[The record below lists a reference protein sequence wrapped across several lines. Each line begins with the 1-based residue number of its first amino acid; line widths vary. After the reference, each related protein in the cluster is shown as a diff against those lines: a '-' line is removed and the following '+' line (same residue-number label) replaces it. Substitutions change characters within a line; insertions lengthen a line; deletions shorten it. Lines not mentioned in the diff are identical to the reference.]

1 MASKRAAASGVAS
14 SAEPGPKQQKLFMG
28 HKAVKVEGADGAGK
42 TLQVNVQR
50 ISEVAMAKDVILKH
64 HVFADVMTAM
74 PLDIKDGGHKAGSA
88 DVVGFSF
95 LRSSDNT
102 PASST
107 VVDVHDC

>member
-1 MASKRAAASGVAS
+1 MAAKRASGDGG
-14 SAEPGPKQQKLFMG
+14 SAGPGPGPKQQKLFQG
-28 HKAVKVEGADGAGK
+28 QKAVKSEVADGPSGK

-74 PLDIKDGGHKAGSA
+74 PLDIKDGGHKAGPV
-88 DVVGFSF
+88 DVKVFTV

-102 PASST
+102 PAS
-107 VVDVHDC
+107 